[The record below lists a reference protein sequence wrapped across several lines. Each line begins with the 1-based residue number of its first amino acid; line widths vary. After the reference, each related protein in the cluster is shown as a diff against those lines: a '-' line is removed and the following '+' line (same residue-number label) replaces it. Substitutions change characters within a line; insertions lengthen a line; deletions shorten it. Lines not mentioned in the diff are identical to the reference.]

1 MTRFKYRKN
10 KNIIGE
16 SNMIYAYVTVKIPEE
31 LAAEIDRI
39 LENRTLGFRSRAEL
53 VNQAIRKL
61 LLELEQR
68 GGRND

>member
-1 MTRFKYRKN
+1 
-10 KNIIGE
+10 
-16 SNMIYAYVTVKIPEE
+16 MIYAYVTVKIPEE